1 MLSSILRRKKQRLY
15 QLNHAKYEKHW
26 QTSLTD
32 SWFCLLAVSHEIW
45 EAVTIADRT
54 IRQNMEDGEDWRLG
68 D

>member
-15 QLNHAKYEKHW
+15 QLNPAKYEKHW

-45 EAVTIADRT
+45 KTFTILGITFKAKY
-54 IRQNMEDGEDWRLG
+54 GGWKRLEIG
-68 D
+68 

>member
-1 MLSSILRRKKQRLY
+1 MLSSILRSKKQRLY

-54 IRQNMEDGEDWRLG
+54 IKAKYGGWKRLEIG
-68 D
+68 